1 MHSILP
7 AKIIIFSINRHF
19 CVKNGRITLAEADGA
34 DECGG
39 GMKTL
44 YIIPALQM
52 LIFTAP
58 KLQIWKDGGYEY
70 TTANYAN

>member
-1 MHSILP
+1 
-7 AKIIIFSINRHF
+7 
-19 CVKNGRITLAEADGA
+19 
-34 DECGG
+34 
-39 GMKTL
+39 MKAL

-58 KLQIWKDGGYEY
+58 ELQIWKDGGYEY